1 MIKLLYDLK
10 IGFDDC
16 FLDMKNREYD
26 LSAEVDSEAEFYE
39 DYHDDTEGLIAE
51 LMDTRVW
58 EKIYDHEASKVS
70 KTFFAHLMKNAE
82 LIPVWLPTNFRLVY
96 DPASRSDF
104 YYEDGLRAG
113 EVFEDLGINKQQLY
127 YYVKTGQIKKE
138 YSRKDPKKFTYN
150 RLDCEV
156 IKKKLMNKREVKK

>member
-26 LSAEVDSEAEFYE
+26 LSTEVDSEAEFYE
-39 DYHDDTEGLIAE
+39 DYHDDLEGLIAE
-51 LMDTRVW
+51 LMDTHVW
-58 EKIYDHEASKVS
+58 EKIYDHEAANVS
-70 KTFFAHLMKNAE
+70 KTFFAHLVKDTE
-82 LIPVWLPTNFRLVY
+82 FIPIWLPSNFRLVY
-96 DPASRSDF
+96 DPNTRSDF
-104 YYEDGLRAG
+104 YYEDGLKAG
-113 EVFEDLGINKQQLY
+113 EVFEYLGINKQQLY
-127 YYVKTGQIKKE
+127 YYVKTEQIKKE

-156 IKKKLMNKREVKK
+156 LKKKLCKKR